1 VKGVFL
7 LAERQ
12 IVVIDAGHGGADP
25 GATYNGRQ
33 EKDDNL
39 KLALAV
45 GKVLANSGLDVR
57 FTRTDDTYNT
67 PLEKTMMGNDAEAD
81 FFVSLHRNAM
91 PVPGSGSGVEV
102 LVFENQGAQAMLA
115 KNIMEA
121 LSKTGFSEIGVIERP
136 GLVIL
141 RRTNIP
147 AVLIEAGFIDN
158 EADNYLFDQK
168 FDEIAQSIADS
179 ILNTIQEQSES
190 QVEYYQVQTGAYRV
204 RSLAEAQVND
214 LKAQAFP
221 AFVVM
226 EDGLYKVRVGA
237 FRNIDNAVRMEQ
249 ALRRYGYNTFMVKR
263 PAVY

>member
-1 VKGVFL
+1 M
-7 LAERQ
+7 AERQ

-45 GKVLANSGLDVR
+45 GKVLADGGVDVR
-57 FTRTDDTYNT
+57 YTRADDTYNT
-67 PLEKTMMGNDAEAD
+67 PLEKAMMGNDAEAD
-81 FFVSLHRNAM
+81 FFVSIHRNAM
-91 PVPGSGSGVEV
+91 PVPGAGSGAEV
-102 LVFENQGAQAMLA
+102 LVFEDKGIQSMLA

-121 LSKTGFSEIGVIERP
+121 LSETGFTDLGIIERP
-136 GLVIL
+136 GLVVL
-141 RRTNIP
+141 RRTKVP

-158 EADNYLFDQK
+158 EADNYLFDQN
-168 FDEIAQSIADS
+168 FDAIAKAIADS
-179 ILNTIQEQSES
+179 IIKTIQEQEET
-190 QVEYYQVQTGAYRV
+190 QTEYYQVQTGAFRV
-204 RSLAEAQVND
+204 RSLAEAQLNE
-214 LKAQAFP
+214 LKAQSFP
-221 AFVVM
+221 AFVVL